1 MRRWFLRALG
11 LLAVVGVVVIVSE
24 LAAGRDPIAPLRRAL
39 AASRPPIVVG
49 LIHSRTGALAISEK
63 SLLDAEMLAIDEI
76 NAQGGVAGRLLK
88 AELADGRSEALT
100 FAAEA
105 TRLIEREKAEV
116 LVGGWTSECRK
127 ALLGVVEAK
136 DSLLIFPSNYEGIEA
151 SSYIIYASGSA
162 NQVIFPGVRW
172 CLDQLKVK
180 SFYVVGNEEI
190 WSRVVAEMAKDAVKA
205 AGATLVGETYLP
217 MGGGDADAT
226 VAAIRQAKPDIV
238 LDMLVGD
245 GNVPFFA
252 ALRRAGS
259 TPEKL
264 PVLAFNVSED
274 EMRRFPPGDLTGH
287 YAAWSYFQ
295 SIDRPESADFVRR
308 FKARYGQDRV
318 VSDAMVAAYNGLMI
332 WSHTAEEAGTGDPR
346 IVRNRFDRQS
356 FAAPEGIVTI
366 DPDSRASWRP
376 FYLGQAR
383 ADGQFEVVFA
393 LRKPTLPVAYPAT
406 RPKDHWLALLEEHR
420 ARWGGRW
427 SSAGVARPTTDR

>member
-1 MRRWFLRALG
+1 LG
-11 LLAVVGVVVIVSE
+11 LFAVVGVVALVSE
-24 LAAGRDPIAPLRRAL
+24 LAAGRDPIAPLKRLL
-39 AASRPPIVVG
+39 ASTRPPIVIG
-49 LIHSRTGALAISEK
+49 LIHSQTGGLAISEK

-76 NAQGGVAGRLLK
+76 NARGGVTGRLLK
-88 AELADGRSEALT
+88 AETADGRSEAST

-105 TRLIEREKAEV
+105 ARLIEREKAEV

-136 DSLLIFPSNYEGIEA
+136 DNLLIFPSNYEGIEA
-151 SSYIIYASGSA
+151 SAHVIYSCGSA
-162 NQVIFPGVRW
+162 NQVVFPGVRW
-172 CLDQLKVK
+172 CLDQLKAK
-180 SFYVVGNEEI
+180 SFYIVGTEEI

-205 AGATLVGETYLP
+205 AGATVVGETYWP

-238 LDMLVGD
+238 LDVLVGD
-245 GNVPFFA
+245 GNMPFFA

-274 EMRRFPPGDLTGH
+274 EMRRFPPGDLTGY

-295 SIDRPESADFVRR
+295 SIDRPENADFVRR

-318 VSDAMVAAYNGLMI
+318 VSDSMVAAYNGLMI
-332 WSHTAEEAGTGDPR
+332 WSHAVDEAGTGDPKV
-346 IVRNRFDRQS
+346 VRNWFDRLS
-356 FAAPEGIVTI
+356 LDAAEGVVTI
-366 DPDSRASWRP
+366 DPESRAAWRP
-376 FYLGQAR
+376 FHVGRAR

-393 LRKPTLPVAYPAT
+393 IRKPTQPVAFPAT
-406 RPKDHWLALLEEHR
+406 RPKNRWLALLEEHR

-427 SSAGVARPTTDR
+427 SSAGSAVASTDR